1 MGFVSKDIFKSFW
14 QDLVDEY
21 ITSIDPCLFYYEA
34 LVKKWTDNIT
44 KNKIAL
50 SSFSFVTFLLSANQT
65 LKAI

>member
-1 MGFVSKDIFKSFW
+1 MGFVSIDIFKSFW
-14 QDLVDEY
+14 QDPVDEY
-21 ITSIDPCLFYYEA
+21 ITSIDPSLFYYEA

-65 LKAI
+65 LKEI